1 MLLLHHIL
9 KSIIVLKSG
18 QNRSSAVT
26 ALRDQEN
33 ILLKFIRKNKDTAYG
48 KTHNFDR
55 IFGYE
60 DFVKHI
66 PVNDYDTLKPY
77 FEMMLEGK
85 SQILWYEKIAWFS
98 KSSGTTADKSKYIPV
113 SPSALKE
120 NHYKG
125 GYDVIAQYLINN
137 PSSKLLSGK
146 SLIIGGSQKP
156 HQEGSHIHS
165 GDISAVITVNQPR
178 ISQWL
183 RTPPNSV
190 TLMPDFEEKLNLTM
204 DIATKENVSFFVGV
218 PTWFSVLF
226 EKIKESKGVENL
238 LEVWPNMEL
247 FIHGGVSFVPYENQ
261 YKKFF
266 PSDNMHYIQ
275 TYNASE
281 GFFAYQ
287 DRLIADDM
295 LLATHHGIFYEF
307 IEMAY
312 WQDEHPPCLPLRDV
326 VIGKQYA
333 IVITTNAGLWRYK
346 IGDTVVFTSTD
357 PYRIKV
363 SGRTK
368 SFINAFGEE
377 LMVDNAD
384 QGIKNTCAKTGAI
397 IRDYTAA
404 PVYFEGAAKACH
416 QWLIEFEVAPQ
427 DISKFGTLLD
437 NHLQELNSDYEAKR
451 FKDLALAPLQII
463 TVRENTFV
471 DWLKSKGK
479 LGGQNKIPRLNNDR
493 RIVEE
498 LLSMQ

>member
-1 MLLLHHIL
+1 
-9 KSIIVLKSG
+9 
-18 QNRSSAVT
+18 
-26 ALRDQEN
+26 
-33 ILLKFIRKNKDTAYG
+33 
-48 KTHNFDR
+48 
-55 IFGYE
+55 
-60 DFVKHI
+60 
-66 PVNDYDTLKPY
+66 
-77 FEMMLEGK
+77 
-85 SQILWYEKIAWFS
+85 
-98 KSSGTTADKSKYIPV
+98 
-113 SPSALKE
+113 
-120 NHYKG
+120 
-125 GYDVIAQYLINN
+125 
-137 PSSKLLSGK
+137 
-146 SLIIGGSQKP
+146 
-156 HQEGSHIHS
+156 
-165 GDISAVITVNQPR
+165 
-178 ISQWL
+178 
-183 RTPPNSV
+183 
-190 TLMPDFEEKLNLTM
+190 MPDFEEKLNLTM